1 MSPEFARS
9 AGADMMFKGFSWL
22 LGTIGRSDVRGR
34 VLGYG
39 PLWGTG
45 AAVVEWDLSA

>member
-1 MSPEFARS
+1 
-9 AGADMMFKGFSWL
+9 MMFKGFSWL
-22 LGTIGRSDVRGR
+22 LGAIGRSDVHGR